1 MANNEIF
8 FVLKHL
14 KIVGCDH
21 CCLLSSSYK
30 LLYSKVHLMLKTH
43 SGDQDYSV
51 VLCRFP
57 VLKAETMR
65 WLMNSLIG
73 WTFFV
78 INPAKITKK
87 GKN

>member
-1 MANNEIF
+1 M
-8 FVLKHL
+8 
-14 KIVGCDH
+14 
-21 CCLLSSSYK
+21 S
-30 LLYSKVHLMLKTH
+30 KTH

-87 GKN
+87 GKNSVKKTNKKKTKQAKMSNIPSPTPLSI